1 MKWFMLLNLAV
12 LASCAVEAGNPS
24 TKKPTG
30 TVSIQFAQTEDN
42 EEQSFQL
49 TIDSIEL
56 ASETS
61 DIASLSPDVS
71 EIELFSY
78 SSKEDVQ
85 AVKSQE
91 VPVGTY
97 AKIYIRLNDKKPPIY
112 RRAGK
117 QMTVEIDHL
126 EERSFYFAEK
136 VEVTEGQETKVI
148 VSLDPKRSLIASKD
162 RPDKMVFEPIGGA
175 FPKLQDTEQEG
186 TAPAMDFIQVCAYAY
201 NVKHPLGDSD
211 APLKESHAPRP
222 FKMFDPDP
230 PFPNKDGRPGS
241 AARLPK
247 VFDSKESVVK
257 DENLECENAFARAPI
272 LLQKY
277 VLRHLLPG
285 DYSLRFFRSNGTYQ
299 DAANDISI
307 TGEKK

>member
-56 ASETS
+56 ASDTS

-112 RRAGK
+112 RRDGK

-126 EERSFYFAEK
+126 EERSFYFAEE
-136 VEVTEGQETKVI
+136 VEVLEGQETRVL
-148 VSLDPKRSLIASKD
+148 VSLDPRRSLIASKD
-162 RPDKMVFEPIGGA
+162 RPDKMVFEPMGGA
-175 FPKLQDTEQEG
+175 FPKPRDSQHEG
-186 TAPAMDFIQVCAYAY
+186 TAPATDFVQVCAYAY
-201 NVKHPLGDSD
+201 NMIPPLVSTFPPG
-211 APLKESHAPRP
+211 ENHAPHP
-222 FKMFDPDP
+222 FIKLDSGSPS
-230 PFPNKDGRPGS
+230 PNRDGRPGS

-247 VFDSKESVVK
+247 VFDSKEAVVK
-257 DENLECENAFARAPI
+257 DENMECENAFARAPVMN
-272 LLQKY
+272 QKY
-277 VLRHLLPG
+277 MFRHLPPG
-285 DYSLRFFRSNGTYQ
+285 AYSLRFFKSNGTYQ
-299 DAANDISI
+299 DAAEDISV
-307 TGEKK
+307 TMGK